1 MCVCIQALHQL
12 DGKDDL
18 LRLVK
23 RNPGGLLAE
32 DLPESY
38 EGVLTDLQELKE
50 SGDVWL
56 IRSGGGDIAYPRD
69 NSCQIPMDDEI
80 CKLWHEV
87 KVSSRRYALA
97 SDKRGCCGCMA
108 VLGEMRNVHRRAALI
123 AGQSYSVDVSGDCL

>member
-1 MCVCIQALHQL
+1 MVIVWEQALHQL

-23 RNPGGLLAE
+23 RSPGGLMAE

-38 EGVLTDLQELKE
+38 DGVLTDLQALKE

-69 NSCQIPMDDEI
+69 NSCQIPMDEEI

-87 KVSSRRYALA
+87 KVGAAPFVLA
-97 SDKRGCCGCMA
+97 PGQGGDG
-108 VLGEMRNVHRRAALI
+108 MR
-123 AGQSYSVDVSGDCL
+123 